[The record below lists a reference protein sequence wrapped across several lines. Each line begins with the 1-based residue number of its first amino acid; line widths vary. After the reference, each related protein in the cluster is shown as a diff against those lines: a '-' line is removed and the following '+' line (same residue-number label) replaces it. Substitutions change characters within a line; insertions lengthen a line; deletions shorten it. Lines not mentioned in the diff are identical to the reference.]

1 MKTVAV
7 VGSQWGDEGKGKV
20 IDFLATQAD
29 VVVRGQGGNNAGHTL
44 VVDGKKF
51 ALRLIPSGI
60 LNSNTINVIGN
71 GIVFDPKGFFE
82 EIEMLESNGISTKN
96 IKISDRAHIVFPYH
110 KELDGLAEE
119 ARGDNKIGTTKKG
132 IGPCYM
138 DKTERSGIRVCDL
151 MDKEIFAKKL
161 KLQVDAKNKLVT
173 GVYGKEAM
181 FDFDEIYNE
190 FIVYAE
196 KMRPYVE
203 DTTVIVYDAIKA
215 NKKVLFE
222 GAQGTLLDLDL
233 GTYPFVTSSHPTS
246 GGFAVGAGV
255 GPNMIKDVVGIVKAY
270 TTRVGEGP
278 FVTELF
284 DETGDRIRTQGHEF
298 GTVTGRA
305 RRCGWFDAVIVKY
318 AARVNGITSI
328 SFMLLDVLTGFDKIK
343 ICTAYKMGDKIIN
356 NFPASL
362 EDLAKCEP
370 VYEELDGWHEDIT
383 KVEKFEDLPEN
394 AKKYIARIEELIGV
408 NVDLVSVGPNR
419 TQTIIRKNIFA

>member
-29 VVVRGQGGNNAGHTL
+29 VVIRGQGGNNAGHTL

-60 LNSNTINVIGN
+60 LNPNTINVIGN

-82 EIEMLESNGISTKN
+82 EIEMLESNGICTKN

-151 MDKEIFAKKL
+151 MNKEVFAKKL
-161 KLQVDAKNKLVT
+161 KLQIEAKNKIVT
-173 GVYGKEAM
+173 GVYEKEAM
-181 FDFDEIYNE
+181 FDFDEVYNE

-196 KMRPYVE
+196 KMRPYVD
-203 DTTVIVYDAIKA
+203 DTTVIVYDAIRA
-215 NKKVLFE
+215 GKKVLFE

-233 GTYPFVTSSHPTS
+233 GTYPFVTSSHPIS

-318 AARVNGITSI
+318 AARVNGLTSI

-370 VYEELDGWHEDIT
+370 VYEELDGWNEDIT
-383 KVEKFEDLPEN
+383 NVEKFEDLPEN
-394 AKKYIARIEELIGV
+394 AKKYIARIEELIDV
-408 NVDLVSVGPNR
+408 NIDLVSVGPNR

>member
-284 DETGDRIRTQGHEF
+284 DETGERIRTQGREF

-305 RRCGWFDAVIVKY
+305 RRCGWFDSVIVKY

-370 VYEELDGWHEDIT
+370 VYEELDGWNEDLTNI
-383 KVEKFEDLPEN
+383 EKFEDLPEN
-394 AKKYIARIEELIGV
+394 AKKYIARIEELIDV
-408 NVDLVSVGPNR
+408 NIDLVSVGPNR
-419 TQTIIRKNIFA
+419 TQTIIRRNIFE